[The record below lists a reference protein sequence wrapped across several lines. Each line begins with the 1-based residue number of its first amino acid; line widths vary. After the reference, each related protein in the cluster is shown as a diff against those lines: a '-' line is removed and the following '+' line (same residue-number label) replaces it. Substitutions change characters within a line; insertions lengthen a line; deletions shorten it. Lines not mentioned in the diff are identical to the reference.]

1 MRLVPHYP
9 RQVWTAA
16 LKGAFGQL
24 DEKNLTLI
32 AAGVAF
38 YSLLSLFPAITA
50 LVSVW
55 GVFADPVEIESQ
67 LTLLSQL
74 APQTAYELIAGQVAA
89 LVNAPPSALSWAGA
103 ASLVL
108 ALWSARAGVGAMTRG
123 LNAVY
128 GEKNRSG
135 LGEIAVSLALTVLLL
150 LLTAAVL
157 ALLVVLPVVLA
168 FIPIGFL
175 AELLVRSAKWAV
187 AIGLIVLSLG
197 IVYRI
202 APNRRAARVPWL
214 SPGALLATGVWAVAS
229 LGFTVYL
236 ERFASYNEVYGS
248 LGAVIALLM
257 WFFISALVVL
267 LGAAVNAE
275 LERHTKVDSTV
286 GRPRPIGERGAEAA
300 DTYLPVE

>member
-1 MRLVPHYP
+1 MTLLP
-9 RQVWTAA
+9 RYKAGMWRAA
-16 LKGAFGQL
+16 LTGAFAQL

-55 GVFADPVEIESQ
+55 GVFADPVRIESQ
-67 LTLLSQL
+67 LSLLQQF
-74 APQTAYELIAGQVAA
+74 APETAYELIAGQVAS

-103 ASLVL
+103 VSLVV
-108 ALWSARAGVGAMTRG
+108 ALWSAKAGVGALTRG

-135 LGEIAVSLALTVLLL
+135 MRDIAVSLALTALLL

-157 ALLVVLPVVLA
+157 ALLVVLPLVLA
-168 FIPIGFL
+168 LLPVGAL
-175 AELLVRSAKWAV
+175 AEILVRLAKWVV

-197 IVYRI
+197 LVYRI
-202 APNRRAARVPWL
+202 GPNRRSARVAWL
-214 SPGALLATGVWAVAS
+214 SPGALLATLVWTAAS
-229 LGFTVYL
+229 VGFTFYL

-275 LERHTKVDSTV
+275 LERHTLQDSTV
-286 GRPRPIGERGAEAA
+286 GRSRPIGQRGAEAA
-300 DTYLPVE
+300 DTYMPVE

>member
-1 MRLVPHYP
+1 MGLLPHYP
-9 RQVWTAA
+9 RDVWKAS
-16 LKGAFGQL
+16 LKGAFGQI
-24 DEKNLTLI
+24 DERNLSLI

-55 GVFADPVEIESQ
+55 GVFADPVEIEAQ
-67 LTLLSQL
+67 LSLLSQL

-103 ASLVL
+103 VSLVL
-108 ALWSARAGVGAMTRG
+108 ALWSAKAGVGAMTRG

-135 LGEIAVSLALTVLLL
+135 FGDIAVSLMLTVMLLV
-150 LLTAAVL
+150 LTASVL
-157 ALLVVLPVVLA
+157 ALLVVLPVILA

-175 AELLVRSAKWAV
+175 AEMAVRAAKWLV

-197 IVYRI
+197 IIYRI

-214 SPGALLATGVWAVAS
+214 SPGALLATAVWAVAS
-229 LGFTVYL
+229 VGFTVYL

-275 LERHTKVDSTV
+275 LERHTREDSTV

-300 DTYLPVE
+300 DTYLPVK